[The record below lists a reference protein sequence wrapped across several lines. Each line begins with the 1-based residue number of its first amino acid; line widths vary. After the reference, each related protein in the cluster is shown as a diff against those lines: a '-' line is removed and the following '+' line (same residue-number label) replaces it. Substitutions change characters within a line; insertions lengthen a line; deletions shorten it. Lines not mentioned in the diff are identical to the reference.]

1 MLPLNEFNPTLL
13 VRKDTCPYF
22 YFFFC
27 RRLFDVFLFNIC
39 SYRHRW
45 HINTWSLAFV
55 LTFLI
60 SNFTSIC
67 YSFTMSNS
75 LNSNEKFDH
84 AVHES
89 VGSSDDEVLEKYLLA
104 QQALEQ
110 ENGIKYRT
118 CSWQKTAALVFSE
131 YICLAILSF
140 PWSYS
145 VLGLI
150 PGLILTFVTALSTL
164 YTGITIWE
172 FCLKNPNVRTVCDI
186 GQHLFWGKKWAWWFT
201 AACFLLNNTFIQA
214 LHVLVG
220 SKYLNSISNHA
231 LCSVVFG
238 VIAAIICFIF
248 SIPRTFSGLSHLA
261 SFSAATMFIAV
272 VLCMAFAGAQ
282 EHPAGFD
289 GTPVHW
295 NLIPVKGTNF
305 AAGMSAFLN
314 IVYTLV
320 GQITYPSFIAEMED
334 PRDFKK
340 VLYLVTVAEVV
351 VFSLAGSIV
360 YVYVGDAY
368 MTAPAFGSLDNV
380 YMKVAF
386 SFAVPTIVFL
396 GVLYSTVSSKFIFQ
410 YFFDDTVHAK
420 EHTAFGWAVWV
431 LIVAGTWVIAFVI
444 AEVIPFF
451 SDLLSLMS
459 SLFDTWFGFIF
470 WGVAYF
476 QMRGQEQGAGWWKR
490 QGIYGNIMI
499 GLNILLIIT
508 GLVCLGP
515 GTYSAVQSI
524 VTNYQTGSVSGV
536 FSCANNGFKG

>member
-1 MLPLNEFNPTLL
+1 MSSCCLL
-13 VRKDTCPYF
+13 MSLTQPCWYVKILARIF
-22 YFFFC
+22 IFFC

-220 SKYLNSISNHA
+220 SKYLTLSPIMRYVRLSLELLLPLFA
-231 LCSVVFG
+231 LSFPSQERFLV
-238 VIAAIICFIF
+238 
-248 SIPRTFSGLSHLA
+248 SRTW
-261 SFSAATMFIAV
+261 
-272 VLCMAFAGAQ
+272 
-282 EHPAGFD
+282 P
-289 GTPVHW
+289 
-295 NLIPVKGTNF
+295 
-305 AAGMSAFLN
+305 
-314 IVYTLV
+314 
-320 GQITYPSFIAEMED
+320 
-334 PRDFKK
+334 
-340 VLYLVTVAEVV
+340 
-351 VFSLAGSIV
+351 
-360 YVYVGDAY
+360 
-368 MTAPAFGSLDNV
+368 
-380 YMKVAF
+380 
-386 SFAVPTIVFL
+386 VFL
-396 GVLYSTVSSKFIFQ
+396 LPPCLLPLFCAWHLLAPKNTRLALMVPQCT
-410 YFFDDTVHAK
+410 
-420 EHTAFGWAVWV
+420 
-431 LIVAGTWVIAFVI
+431 GT
-444 AEVIPFF
+444 
-451 SDLLSLMS
+451 
-459 SLFDTWFGFIF
+459 
-470 WGVAYF
+470 
-476 QMRGQEQGAGWWKR
+476 
-490 QGIYGNIMI
+490 
-499 GLNILLIIT
+499 
-508 GLVCLGP
+508 
-515 GTYSAVQSI
+515 
-524 VTNYQTGSVSGV
+524 
-536 FSCANNGFKG
+536 